1 MTESRMRKIVN
12 RSYVRPMG
20 DLDSSKAWR
29 GYRGSEGRGV
39 AVVKRGVVSEAIAT
53 LDDAR
58 ATVFWEDIKMDLL
71 MMIKNKKYLS
81 FEFCAVVGCWVH
93 PLSTVHLRWSVAGVL
108 QKIPPKNFF
117 L

>member
-20 DLDSSKAWR
+20 DLDSSKAWS

-58 ATVFWEDIKMDLL
+58 C
-71 MMIKNKKYLS
+71 Y
-81 FEFCAVVGCWVH
+81 
-93 PLSTVHLRWSVAGVL
+93 GVL
-108 QKIPPKNFF
+108 GRYQNGSIDDDKKISEF
-117 L
+117 